1 MSQSRSFIGTG
12 KHEFQPSQSRI
23 GANAPKNGAE
33 RTAKFS
39 TALPNWPKACR
50 ELDEA
55 LLKTPFF
62 SHAEALRGK

>member
-1 MSQSRSFIGTG
+1 MSTQSVTHWRERT
-12 KHEFQPSQSRI
+12 
-23 GANAPKNGAE
+23 KNGAE

-55 LLKTPFF
+55 LLKTLFF